1 MHSQSRFGT
10 LFALAVFAATA
21 LPGIAGDAI
30 DPANFSSSIT
40 NPWMPLSPGMV
51 LSYQGTKEGRPATLV
66 VTVTD
71 QTKEISGVKCR
82 IVEEFVSLAGTPV
95 DRTLVYYAQDTAGN
109 VWYFGE
115 DVQEL
120 DKAGK
125 VSKTEG
131 WKTGIDGAIPTLIME
146 PTPVV
151 GHTLIN
157 TYTNDHS
164 EVMSTNKPVNTP
176 SGNYPSA
183 LQTKEW
189 TPDEPDVMI
198 NKYYVQGIG
207 LVRDVSVE
215 GDAEEFLL
223 VEVKS

>member
-120 DKAGK
+120 DMRARWQRPKAGK
-125 VSKTEG
+125 
-131 WKTGIDGAIPTLIME
+131 P
-146 PTPVV
+146 
-151 GHTLIN
+151 
-157 TYTNDHS
+157 
-164 EVMSTNKPVNTP
+164 
-176 SGNYPSA
+176 A
-183 LQTKEW
+183 LTARS
-189 TPDEPDVMI
+189 PP
-198 NKYYVQGIG
+198 
-207 LVRDVSVE
+207 
-215 GDAEEFLL
+215 
-223 VEVKS
+223 